1 VKDQLSVSDKTKL
14 NIPIA
19 NFLVIVGFIIS
30 TVLGYSNLTNRIT
43 ALETQDQL
51 MSSDLLKKAEQ
62 TPKNLEIYM
71 LIEHNAGLIEKHQ
84 KLLDENIHSQVMIKN
99 LEEDIKQAEEKI
111 EYLLNLTRKLNGNSN

>member
-1 VKDQLSVSDKTKL
+1 
-14 NIPIA
+14 
-19 NFLVIVGFIIS
+19 
-30 TVLGYSNLTNRIT
+30 
-43 ALETQDQL
+43 
-51 MSSDLLKKAEQ
+51 
-62 TPKNLEIYM
+62 M

>member
-1 VKDQLSVSDKTKL
+1 MKDQLSVSDKTKL

-43 ALETQDQL
+43 SLETQDQL

-62 TPKNLEIYM
+62 TPKNLEIFM
-71 LIEHNAGLIEKHQ
+71 LIEHNAKILEKHQ
-84 KLLDENIHSQVMIKN
+84 ELLDENIHSQVMIKN
-99 LEEDIKQAEEKI
+99 LEEDLKQAEEKI

>member
-43 ALETQDQL
+43 SLETQDQL

-62 TPKNLEIYM
+62 TPKNLEIFM
-71 LIEHNAGLIEKHQ
+71 LIEHNAKILEKHQ
-84 KLLDENIHSQVMIKN
+84 ELLDENIHSQVMIKN
-99 LEEDIKQAEEKI
+99 LEEDLKQAEEKI